1 MADGNSSETT
11 VTSYGSGV
19 VEKVGDSNTD
29 KFNFKSEWDG
39 VSVAEATPTDGKI
52 YTAAQLAYYQSKEI
66 PKTTTGKDLPAT
78 MTGNV
83 TLCADIDMKQ
93 QPWIG
98 MVLGENAVLMAQI
111 IPSLIYGWIILYFRS
126 RVNILPMPV

>member
-1 MADGNSSETT
+1 MKELVIAGGNVEVYGTVKNISLADGNSSETT

-52 YTAAQLAYYQSKEI
+52 YTAAQLAYYQSK
-66 PKTTTGKDLPAT
+66 KKFL
-78 MTGNV
+78 
-83 TLCADIDMKQ
+83 KQ
-93 QPWIG
+93 QPEKIC
-98 MVLGENAVLMAQI
+98 LLQ
-111 IPSLIYGWIILYFRS
+111 
-126 RVNILPMPV
+126 

>member
-1 MADGNSSETT
+1 MDGKNLYGCTTGFTISRKKFQNNNRKRSACYNDGN
-11 VTSYGSGV
+11 
-19 VEKVGDSNTD
+19 
-29 KFNFKSEWDG
+29 
-39 VSVAEATPTDGKI
+39 
-52 YTAAQLAYYQSKEI
+52 
-66 PKTTTGKDLPAT
+66 
-78 MTGNV
+78 

-126 RVNILPMPV
+126 RVNIPPNACVGAGCGN